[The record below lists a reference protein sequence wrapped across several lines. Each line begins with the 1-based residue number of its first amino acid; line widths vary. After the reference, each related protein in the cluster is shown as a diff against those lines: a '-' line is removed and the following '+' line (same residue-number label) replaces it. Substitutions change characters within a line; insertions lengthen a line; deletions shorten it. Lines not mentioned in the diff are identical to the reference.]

1 MLQNQIGFFFLLFIR
16 ISGFTFVAPI
26 FSSKNV
32 PNYVKIGFSLAVAF
46 ILYPF
51 FYSTQIVIPESIF
64 PYIIILFKEL
74 VVGMVIGFASS
85 MIFYAI
91 QSAGNILDMQIGFG
105 IVNIFDPLSGQ
116 QLPLVGNFKY
126 MLALIVFL
134 VTNGHHVLL
143 TALVDSFRL
152 VPVTGVV
159 FHTELMGIFVNMVTE
174 LFVLAL
180 KISLP
185 VLVAIL
191 LTDMALGV
199 LARTMPQMN
208 VFVVGVPGKIIVGI
222 FVLSLALPAYIA
234 FLEVAF
240 NGMYSNIYHL
250 LANFK

>member
-1 MLQNQIGFFFLLFIR
+1 MLQNQMGFFFLIFIR
-16 ISGFTFVAPI
+16 ISGFTVVAPI

-32 PNYVKIGFSLAVAF
+32 PAYIKIGFSLAIAY

-51 FYSTQIVIPESIF
+51 FYNSDVRIPESLF
-64 PYIIILFKEL
+64 PYILILFEEF
-74 VVGMVIGFASS
+74 VVGLVIGFVSS
-85 MIFYAI
+85 MIFYAV

-126 MLALIVFL
+126 ILALIVFL
-134 VTNGHHVLL
+134 SMNGHHVLL
-143 TALVDSFRL
+143 TALVDSFKL
-152 VPVTGVV
+152 VPVMGVV
-159 FHTELMGIFVNMVTE
+159 FHTELVGILVDMVVGIFII
-174 LFVLAL
+174 AI
-180 KISLP
+180 KICMP
-185 VLVAIL
+185 VLVALL

-208 VFVVGVPGKIIVGI
+208 IFIVGVPGKIIVGI

-250 LANFK
+250 MANLK